1 MPPVFSTIRPTTING
16 KDHNMTLEQ
25 SIDLAEMQADM
36 AFANCSMSFL
46 LRTSLKGIAKLGD
59 RGRKGAWR
67 ERLCGHLERIV
78 VPQAEGVSP
87 CVAV

>member
-1 MPPVFSTIRPTTING
+1 MP
-16 KDHNMTLEQ
+16 
-25 SIDLAEMQADM
+25 DLSQ
-36 AFANCSMSFL
+36 
-46 LRTSLKGIAKLGD
+46 TGIAKLGD